1 MLAAKAESVPVTES
15 QQRSSFF
22 RQSGW
27 LMIANIGGG
36 MMMWAVHLLLTR
48 AIGPKEYGIFGVL
61 LAVVMLVPNMP
72 LQMVLAHQTAQGLA
86 RHKERELSGMIRLA
100 LMGTFTL
107 WLVGAIIVVIF
118 HQEILTQ
125 WKISNP
131 LGLWLTIL
139 AVLGALW
146 QPIFW
151 GVLQGAQNFL
161 WWGWSMIINGIGR
174 LVIAAGLVL
183 ALVKVKSD
191 NTAVG
196 TLAAGIMAGVL
207 VGYVVSTALAAWHAR
222 SLWTAPTQPFDR
234 GALLREAVPPLFAF
248 AAFQF
253 LLTADTMFVKSYFSS
268 DDAGFYLSAG
278 TLSRAL
284 MWLVGPLA
292 AVMFPRLVHSAA
304 KSEKSNLMGLV
315 LIGTAVLAITGAAS
329 LSLLGPFIV
338 KIVAGEKFVAVA
350 SSLLPWYAFAMVP
363 LCVAN
368 VLLNNLLAQSSAKAA
383 VPLLLLAVAYGF
395 ALTRFHDSLQ
405 MVLKTMGLCNIVLLV
420 VCAFFTWVVRPA
432 KSVPAS

>member
-36 MMMWAVHLLLTR
+36 MMMWAVHFLSR
-48 AIGPKEYGIFGVL
+48 PIGAQEYGIFGVL

-72 LQMVLAHQTAQGLA
+72 LTMVLAHQTAQGLA
-86 RHKERELSGMIRLA
+86 RRKERELSGMIRLA
-100 LMGTFTL
+100 LMGTFAL
-107 WLVGAIIVVIF
+107 WLVGAVIVALF
-118 HQEILTQ
+118 HHQILAKWQITN
-125 WKISNP
+125 S
-131 LGLWLTIL
+131 LGLWLTLL

-174 LVIAAGLVL
+174 FVIAAGLVWI
-183 ALVKVKSD
+183 LVSMKSE
-191 NTAVG
+191 NSY
-196 TLAAGIMAGVL
+196 AAGILAGVL
-207 VGYVVSTALAAWHAR
+207 AGYVVSTALAAWHAR
-222 SLWTAPTQPFDR
+222 ALWAAPTQPFDR
-234 GALLREAVPPLFAF
+234 GALLREAVPPMFAF

-253 LLTADTMFVKSYFSS
+253 LLTADTMFVKAYFPSTQ
-268 DDAGFYLSAG
+268 AGFYLSAG

-315 LIGTAVLAITGAAS
+315 LVGTAVLAITGAGS

-338 KIVAGEKFVAVA
+338 KIVSGPAYVAVA

-383 VPLLLLAVAYGF
+383 VPLILLAVAYGF
-395 ALTRFHDSLQ
+395 ALTRFHASLQ
-405 MVLKTMGLCNIVLLV
+405 MVLKTMGLCNIVLLL

-432 KSVPAS
+432 KSAPAG

>member
-36 MMMWAVHLLLTR
+36 MMMWAVHLLTR

-72 LQMVLAHQTAQGLA
+72 LTMVLAHQTAQGLA
-86 RHKERELSGMIRLA
+86 RRKERELSGMIRLA
-100 LMGTFTL
+100 LIGTFAV
-107 WLVGAIIVVIF
+107 WLVGAVIVALF
-118 HQEILTQ
+118 HQQILTK
-125 WKISNP
+125 WGITNS
-131 LGLWLTIL
+131 LGLWLTLL

-151 GVLQGAQNFL
+151 GVLQGSQNFL

-174 LVIAAGLVL
+174 FVIAAGLVWM
-183 ALVKVKSD
+183 LVSIQSKNSY
-191 NTAVG
+191 
-196 TLAAGIMAGVL
+196 AAGIMAGVL
-207 VGYVVSTALAAWHAR
+207 AGYVVSTALAAWHAR
-222 SLWTAPTQPFDR
+222 ALWTAPTQPFDR

-268 DDAGFYLSAG
+268 EDAGFYVSAG

-329 LSLLGPFIV
+329 LSFLGPLIV
-338 KIVAGEKFVAVA
+338 KIVSGPAFVAVT

-395 ALTRFHDSLQ
+395 ALTRFHDTLQ
-405 MVLKTMGLCNIVLLV
+405 MVLKTMGLCNIVLLA

-432 KSVPAS
+432 KSAPAS

>member
-1 MLAAKAESVPVTES
+1 MLAAKTESAPVTAT

-36 MMMWAVHLLLTR
+36 MMMWAVHFLSK
-48 AIGPKEYGIFGVL
+48 AIGPSEYGVFGVL

-86 RHKERELSGMIRLA
+86 RRKEQQLAGMIRLA
-100 LMGTFTL
+100 LIGTFAL
-107 WLVGAIIVVIF
+107 WLVGVAVVAIF
-118 HQEILTQ
+118 HQQILSK
-125 WKISNP
+125 WGISNP
-131 LGLWLTIL
+131 VGFWLTLL

-174 LVIAAGLVL
+174 VIIAAGLVWV
-183 ALVKVKSD
+183 LVSMKQANSY
-191 NTAVG
+191 
-196 TLAAGIMAGVL
+196 AAGILAGV
-207 VGYVVSTALAAWHAR
+207 VAGYVVSAGLAAWHAR
-222 SLWTAPTQPFDR
+222 ALWATPSQPFDR
-234 GALLREAVPPLFAF
+234 GAFLREAVPPMLAF

-253 LLTADTMFVKSYFSS
+253 LLTADTMFVKTYFSS
-268 DDAGFYLSAG
+268 DQAGFYLSAG

-315 LIGTAVLAITGAAS
+315 LMGTAVLAITGAAS

-338 KIVAGEKFVAVA
+338 KIVSGAKFVATA
-350 SSLLPWYAFAMVP
+350 SALLPWYAFAMVP

-383 VPLLLLAVAYGF
+383 IPLVILAVAYGY

-405 MVLKTMGLCNIVLLV
+405 MVLKTMGLCNIVLLL
-420 VCAFFTWVVRPA
+420 VCAFFTWAVKRAQPQISSTQSA
-432 KSVPAS
+432 

>member
-36 MMMWAVHLLLTR
+36 MMMWAVHFLSR
-48 AIGPKEYGIFGVL
+48 PIGAQEYGIFGVL

-72 LQMVLAHQTAQGLA
+72 LTMVLAHQTAQGLA
-86 RHKERELSGMIRLA
+86 RRKERELSGMIRLA
-100 LMGTFTL
+100 LMGTFAL
-107 WLVGAIIVVIF
+107 WLVGAVIVALF
-118 HQEILTQ
+118 HHQILTKWQ
-125 WKISNP
+125 ITNS
-131 LGLWLTIL
+131 LGLWLTLL

-174 LVIAAGLVL
+174 FVIAAGLVWI
-183 ALVKVKSD
+183 LVSRKSE
-191 NTAVG
+191 NSY
-196 TLAAGIMAGVL
+196 AAGILAGVL
-207 VGYVVSTALAAWHAR
+207 AGYVVSTALAAWHAR
-222 SLWTAPTQPFDR
+222 ALWAAPTQPFDR
-234 GALLREAVPPLFAF
+234 GALLREAVPPMFAF

-253 LLTADTMFVKSYFSS
+253 LLTADTMFVKAYFPSTQ
-268 DDAGFYLSAG
+268 AGFYLSAG

-304 KSEKSNLMGLV
+304 KAEKSNLMGLV

-338 KIVAGEKFVAVA
+338 KIVSGPAYVAVA

-383 VPLLLLAVAYGF
+383 VPLILLAVAYGF
-395 ALTRFHDSLQ
+395 ALTRFHASLQ
-405 MVLKTMGLCNIVLLV
+405 MVLKTMGLCNIMLLL
-420 VCAFFTWVVRPA
+420 VCAFFTWVVRPTQT
-432 KSVPAS
+432 PQPN